1 MQKITFLIVF
11 LTILGVRS
19 IAQSVGINTS
29 TPHSSAALDIVATN
43 KGMLVPRLTEAQRNA
58 ITSPATGLLIFQ
70 TDNTAGFYYYNGTDW
85 TAINSGITTETDPK
99 VGNLSL
105 DMIPKWDG
113 TALVNSNIFQSGT
126 NVGINNVSPR
136 YPLSVGADFG
146 NNISNIA
153 AFNTTANHAVFIGET
168 TNQKGIMLGYD
179 GNDIQ
184 GRVGTAVNSDLVFNK
199 FGGNVGI
206 GTATPSEKL
215 DVDGKIKTTNLQI
228 TNGAINGYVLQSDA
242 NGNATWGNPI
252 NSKIEDADANTKIE
266 VEKNS
271 NEDKIRF
278 SLNGTEYFRMD
289 RGSLEVLNTGG
300 SVLIGKEAGLNET
313 YNSVNQNVG
322 VGFQAL
328 KASTNSFNNV
338 GIGSR
343 ALWSQADGNDNVAV
357 GTDALR
363 SNNSVKNVAV
373 GAFAGAENIGA
384 GNVFLGFHA
393 GENELGNDKLYIA
406 NSNTTSPLIFGDF
419 FSKKITIN
427 DSLQSKYFRLTNGA
441 SSGYLLQSDANGS
454 ANWVNPSS
462 VFSFTE
468 TDPKVGTLTTNYLSK
483 WNGTTLANTQIFD
496 NGTNIGI
503 GTTAPSVKLEVAGT
517 IRSTSLISNE
527 GIIVDANAINNG
539 TNSNTLTFGTSSGEG
554 IGSARI
560 VGTINRFGL
569 DFYTDHEVKMS
580 ITHWGGVGIGTN
592 VPQNNLDVNGNLAI
606 GSSYAGNETA
616 PDNGAI
622 IEGNVSIGTP
632 IALFPL
638 TVLGTTDEMVG
649 ILSSATTGT
658 ELELYNSSAGGKN
671 WIFNSSGSANAEG
684 AGHLLIKDENLNTRL
699 MISDIGNI
707 GIDNTDPYSRLSVGE
722 AYTSNISSIAQFT
735 TNNHEAVMFGETAGH
750 KGVMIGYDGNDI
762 QGRSGTDF
770 DMNDNLLLNT
780 YGGNVGVGT
789 NAPTEKLEVNG
800 KTKTESL
807 QIVQGATNNYVLKS
821 DTDGNATWVNPTTLS
836 ISETDPKVGS
846 LTTHYLSK
854 WNGSTLANTQVFDNG
869 TNIGIGTTTPS
880 AKLDVNGTT
889 KTTNLQLTNGAS
901 NNYLLKSDANGNA
914 SWVAPTSITT
924 ATQNLIADADANT
937 NIQVEKTTN
946 EDKIRFMVGGTERFA
961 MVGARLDVVST
972 GGSTFFGASAGA
984 NDDLSSNQNT
994 FIGYYVGKQT
1004 TVGENNIGLGRSAL
1018 ELNTTGNSNVALGY
1032 VALSNLITGSGNT
1045 AVGAFAGQNAT
1056 GNNNIFL
1063 GYGAGANET
1072 GNSKLYICNTGT
1084 STPLIYGDFSTSI
1097 LTINGK
1103 MGIGTTTPTQAKF
1116 VVSGAASNTLSY
1128 GYLNS
1133 SGSTGTI
1140 ANFTNNYSI
1149 YATDRIAAAEFNAF
1163 SDKRTKN
1170 VRGISNNEVD
1180 LTTLM
1185 QLKITDYTLIDSI
1198 AKGNKQYKKVI
1209 AQEVAEVYPIAVTN
1223 ITDCIP
1229 DIYKLATIKGGFIA
1243 LENHPLKK
1251 GERVKLIFGENQEI
1265 LEVKEATT
1273 EGFWIEKSI
1282 ADGTVFVYGK
1292 EVNDFHTVD
1301 YEALSTLNISATQA
1315 LVKKISAL
1323 ESKNTQQNEVIHQL
1337 SARMTTI
1344 EEILKMTAKK

>member
-1 MQKITFLIVF
+1 MNPFPKKMQKITFLIVF

-43 KGMLVPRLTEAQRNA
+43 KGMLVPRLTEMQRNA
-58 ITSPATGLLIFQ
+58 IASPATGLLIFQ
-70 TDNTAGFYYYNGTDW
+70 TDNIAGFYFYNGTAW
-85 TAINSGITTETDPK
+85 AAIS
-99 VGNLSL
+99 
-105 DMIPKWDG
+105 
-113 TALVNSNIFQSGT
+113 ASN
-126 NVGINNVSPR
+126 
-136 YPLSVGADFG
+136 
-146 NNISNIA
+146 
-153 AFNTTANHAVFIGET
+153 
-168 TNQKGIMLGYD
+168 K
-179 GNDIQ
+179 IQ
-184 GRVGTAVNSDLVFNK
+184 
-199 FGGNVGI
+199 
-206 GTATPSEKL
+206 
-215 DVDGKIKTTNLQI
+215 
-228 TNGAINGYVLQSDA
+228 
-242 NGNATWGNPI
+242 
-252 NSKIEDADANTKIE
+252 DADANTTIE
-266 VEKNS
+266 VEKNA

-278 SLNGTEYFRMD
+278 SLNGTEHFRMD

-503 GTTAPSVKLEVAGT
+503 GTTTPSVKFDVVGT
-517 IRSTSLISNE
+517 VKSTSLISNE
-527 GIIVDANAINNG
+527 GIIVDGNAANDG

-569 DFYTDHEVKMS
+569 DFYTDHEIKMS

-684 AGHLLIKDENLNTRL
+684 AGHLLIKDENLITRL
-699 MISDIGNI
+699 MINDVGNI
-707 GIDNTDPYSRLSVGE
+707 GIDNANPYSRLSVGA
-722 AYTSNISSIAQFT
+722 AYTSNISTIAQFNT
-735 TNNHEAVMFGETAGH
+735 RNNEAVMFGETVNH
-750 KGVMIGYDGNDI
+750 KGLMIGYNGNDI

-770 DMNDNLLLNT
+770 DINDDLLLNL
-780 YGGNVGVGT
+780 YGGNVGIGT
-789 NAPTEKLEVNG
+789 NNPTEKLEVDG

-821 DTDGNATWVNPTTLS
+821 DTDGNATWVNPTSLITFT
-836 ISETDPKVGS
+836 ETDPKVGS

-880 AKLDVNGTT
+880 VKLEVNGTT

-901 NNYLLKSDANGNA
+901 NNYILKSDANGNA
-914 SWVAPTSITT
+914 SWIAPTSVTT

-946 EDKIRFMVGGTERFA
+946 DDKIRFTVGGTERFS
-961 MVGARLDVVST
+961 MIGARLDVHST

-984 NDDLSSNQNT
+984 NDDLSNNQNT
-994 FIGYYVGKQT
+994 FIGYFVGKQT
-1004 TVGENNIGLGRSAL
+1004 TVGGRNIGMGRSAL

-1045 AVGAFAGQNAT
+1045 AVGTFAGQNAT
-1056 GNNNIFL
+1056 GNDNVFL

-1084 STPLIYGDFSTSI
+1084 SSPLIYGDFSSSI

-1103 MGIGTTTPTQAKF
+1103 MGVGTTTPTQAKF
-1116 VVSGAASNTLSY
+1116 VVSGSASNTLSY

-1149 YATDRIAAAEFNAF
+1149 YATDRIAASEFNAF

-1170 VRGISNNEVD
+1170 VICISNNEVD
-1180 LTTLM
+1180 LSTLI
-1185 QLKITDYTLIDSI
+1185 QLKITDYTLIDSL

-1209 AQEVAEVYPIAVTN
+1209 AQEVAEVYPIAVAK

-1229 DIYKLATIKGGFIA
+1229 DIYKLATIKEGFIA

-1265 LEVKEATT
+1265 LEVKEATK
-1273 EGFWIEKSI
+1273 EGFWVEKNI

-1315 LVKKISAL
+1315 LVKQLNEAKTKI
-1323 ESKNTQQNEVIHQL
+1323 NEQD
-1337 SARMTTI
+1337 A
-1344 EEILKMTAKK
+1344 ILKAHILQLDEQASRLSKLERIIAGSQTTSVD